1 MKYLLWPPFAVF
13 IVIYRLTQGIVQ
25 ALWIM
30 IWHFRIPTI
39 REVYT
44 EDGEYLFED
53 WSWKE
58 FFRDILIYKPEE
70 NEEEVYES
78 KRTD

>member
-1 MKYLLWPPFAVF
+1 MKYLFWPPFAVLLVVF
-13 IVIYRLTQGIVQ
+13 LLIQGIAQ

-39 REVYT
+39 KEVYS

-58 FFRDILIYKPEE
+58 IIRDILIYPSKKD
-70 NEEEVYES
+70 EEEEEPC
-78 KRTD
+78 KK

>member
-1 MKYLLWPPFAVF
+1 MKYILWPPFAVF
-13 IVIYRLTQGIVQ
+13 IVIYRLTQGVIL

-39 REVYT
+39 KEVYT

-53 WSWKE
+53 WNWKE
-58 FFRDILIYKPEE
+58 FFRDILIYKPIKDEDEE
-70 NEEEVYES
+70 S
-78 KRTD
+78 CKK

>member
-1 MKYLLWPPFAVF
+1 MKYILWPPFAIF
-13 IVIYRLTQGIVQ
+13 IVIYLFIQGIVQ

-39 REVYT
+39 KELYT
-44 EDGEYLFED
+44 KDGEYLFED

-58 FFRDILIYKPEE
+58 FFRDILIYKPIKDEDEE
-70 NEEEVYES
+70 S
-78 KRTD
+78 

>member
-1 MKYLLWPPFAVF
+1 
-13 IVIYRLTQGIVQ
+13 
-25 ALWIM
+25 M

-39 REVYT
+39 KEVYT

-58 FFRDILIYKPEE
+58 FFRDILIYKPIED
-70 NEEEVYES
+70 EEEVYES